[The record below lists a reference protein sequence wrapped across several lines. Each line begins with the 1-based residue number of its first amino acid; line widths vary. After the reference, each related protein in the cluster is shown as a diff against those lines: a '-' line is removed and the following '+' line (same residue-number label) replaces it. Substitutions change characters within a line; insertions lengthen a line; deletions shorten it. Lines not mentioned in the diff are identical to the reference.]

1 MLLLLTYF
9 QNKICICIVQKKDMN
24 SQLLVIYFLWVMF
37 KFSSFQMIVNS
48 VNFFDVSKRCL
59 SKEMSSPYLWMSTS
73 RRYVL
78 MTCHISLVSHP
89 QLYQNLTATII
100 VLISRASLTF
110 TFWYSQKL
118 LNCIY
123 QYIVLSWMFVW
134 KCRFAIKQEEPRKF
148 WSWPYFTLGTMT
160 NTWQGKLLN

>member
-1 MLLLLTYF
+1 
-9 QNKICICIVQKKDMN
+9 
-24 SQLLVIYFLWVMF
+24 MF
-37 KFSSFQMIVNS
+37 TFSSFQMIVNS
-48 VNFFDVSKRCL
+48 ANFFDASKRCL

-110 TFWYSQKL
+110 TFWYSYL
-118 LNCIY
+118 IA
-123 QYIVLSWMFVW
+123 YINTLFFLGCLFGNVD
-134 KCRFAIKQEEPRKF
+134 AIKWQEPRKF
-148 WSWPYFTLGTMT
+148 WAWPWEQWRTHGKVNCLITTFKFLSASKPRNIYLKTLQLMKTVMLKT
-160 NTWQGKLLN
+160 LDIMFWSKSIC

>member
-9 QNKICICIVQKKDMN
+9 QNRICICIVQKKDMN

-110 TFWYSQKL
+110 TFLYSQKIAQL
-118 LNCIY
+118 HISIHCSFLDVC
-123 QYIVLSWMFVW
+123 LEM
-134 KCRFAIKQEEPRKF
+134 
-148 WSWPYFTLGTMT
+148 
-160 NTWQGKLLN
+160 

>member
-1 MLLLLTYF
+1 
-9 QNKICICIVQKKDMN
+9 
-24 SQLLVIYFLWVMF
+24 MF
-37 KFSSFQMIVNS
+37 TFSSFQMIVNS
-48 VNFFDVSKRCL
+48 VNFFDASKRCL
-59 SKEMSSPYLWMSTS
+59 SKEMSSPYLWMSTL

-134 KCRFAIKQEEPRKF
+134 KCRCHQVARAKKV
-148 WSWPYFTLGTMT
+148 LGLALFYTG
-160 NTWQGKLLN
+160 NNDEHNWQGKLLNYNI